1 MKQRPMVLI
10 FAGVLSGTAVVWNIM
25 SMTAAF
31 YLLTGICLLASLI
44 FSDRR
49 YGWACSWNTCRNFI
63 IVRF

>member
-31 YLLTGICLLASLI
+31 YI
-44 FSDRR
+44 DR
-49 YGWACSWNTCRNFI
+49 YLSVGVLDF
-63 IVRF
+63 

>member
-31 YLLTGICLLASLI
+31 YLLTGICLLPFPLPG
-44 FSDRR
+44 SDQV
-49 YGWACSWNTCRNFI
+49 SWKS
-63 IVRF
+63 